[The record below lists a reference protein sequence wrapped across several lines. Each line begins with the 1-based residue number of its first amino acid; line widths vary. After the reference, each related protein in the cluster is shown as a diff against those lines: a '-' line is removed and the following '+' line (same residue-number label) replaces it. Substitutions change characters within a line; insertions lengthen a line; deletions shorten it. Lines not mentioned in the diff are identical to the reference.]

1 MQISQAERCSPYAGR
16 VLIAQT
22 PVALKSR
29 YQLESFTFGMTLDNW
44 LHFGHVLA
52 AMTWVGGGLIL
63 SVIGLRARSSSRP
76 AAVREFAVVL
86 PYVGIRVLMP
96 AVILVLVTGVW
107 MVIVS
112 AEWHFSR
119 FCVLFALGLF
129 AVAFLIGAVYLS
141 RVGIQMERL
150 ANTQTDD
157 ASMGTRLLNRW
168 LAGYGIV
175 LAVLLVAVWDMV
187 FKPGT

>member
-1 MQISQAERCSPYAGR
+1 
-16 VLIAQT
+16 
-22 PVALKSR
+22 
-29 YQLESFTFGMTLDNW
+29 MTLDNW
-44 LHFGHVLA
+44 LHFVHVLA
-52 AMTWVGGGLIL
+52 AMTWVGGGLTL
-63 SVIGLRARSSSRP
+63 SVMGLRARSRP
-76 AAVREFAVVL
+76 AAVREFGAVL

-107 MVIVS
+107 MVIAS
-112 AEWHFSR
+112 AEWHFSQ
-119 FCVLFALGLF
+119 FWVLFALGLF

-150 ANTQTDD
+150 AKAPADD
-157 ASMGTRLLNRW
+157 APTGARLLNRW
-168 LAGYGIV
+168 LVGYGIV

>member
-1 MQISQAERCSPYAGR
+1 VAPTDR
-16 VLIAQT
+16 VEASGAQNGYE
-22 PVALKSR
+22 V
-29 YQLESFTFGMTLDNW
+29 ESFQFGMTLDNW
-44 LHFGHVLA
+44 LHFVHVVA
-52 AMTWVGGGLIL
+52 AMAWVGGGLIL
-63 SVIGLRARSSSRP
+63 SVMGLRARSSSHP
-76 AAVREFAVVL
+76 AAVREFGVVL

-107 MVIVS
+107 MVIAS
-112 AEWHFSR
+112 AEWHFSQ
-119 FCVLFALGLF
+119 FWVIFALGLF

-141 RVGIQMERL
+141 RVGIQMEQF
-150 ANTQTDD
+150 ANAQSDD
-157 ASMGTRLLNRW
+157 ASTGTRLLDRW